1 MAVLRYSV
9 APAVYPTALLE
20 AAASM
25 KLIHEHA
32 KEWHVDT
39 DKIVVKGLPRVDTLQ
54 HAFLC
59 SGIRSGW
66 LRLPV

>member
-1 MAVLRYSV
+1 MCIRDRRYSV

-39 DKIVVKGLPRVDTLQ
+39 DKIVVQGSSAVSYTHLDVYKRQESDCT
-54 HAFLC
+54 
-59 SGIRSGW
+59 R
-66 LRLPV
+66 